1 MHVRK
6 KLVAGNWKMNG
17 SRGQLAQIGSISKA
31 AAAAPNVDVA
41 ICPPFTLLAPAADQ
55 VGDPVLIGAQD
66 CHARASG
73 AHTGCTSVSMIK
85 EAGAR
90 MVIVGHSE
98 RRADQHETDE
108 DVRAK
113 AQAALEAGLLTIV
126 CVGETAD
133 EREAGRQLEVVTRQ
147 LRGSLPDDRSAGEL
161 VIAYE
166 PVWAIGT
173 GKVATPADVK
183 EMHAAIRSSVI
194 DRFGDEGHSIRIL
207 YGGSVKADNA
217 AELFAVPHVDGALV
231 GGASLTA
238 EQFVPIIDAA
248 AAAS

>member
-17 SRGQLAQIGSISKA
+17 SRGQLAQIGTIRQS

-55 VGDPVLIGAQD
+55 VGDQVLIGAQD
-66 CHARASG
+66 CHAHASG

-147 LRGSLPDDRSAGEL
+147 LRGSLPADRSAGEL

-194 DRFGDEGHSIRIL
+194 DRFGDEGHRIRIL

-238 EQFVPIIDAA
+238 EQFVPIIEAA
-248 AAAS
+248 AAAR